1 MSGNVTGSL
10 DPNVRLGDRK
20 QGRYPSPFFDIAQ
33 QYMPPTMKEL
43 FKWCYF
49 YATTN
54 SFVGPALNK
63 IARYPVTDLIFE
75 TNDSLVKSQ
84 YDNIFTFN
92 FKIKSFLMETNLDM
106 CTYGN
111 AFVTMH
117 YPFTRFIVCKSC
129 SHKEMFK
136 TATVK
141 ISPDLKV
148 SHVCKRCGHNGESKI
163 HDVTFRSKDKLRLV
177 RLNPEN
183 MDIKYNDATA
193 DHIYLFSIPDK
204 LKRMLTSG
212 DKDIFETTPLV
223 YIDAIKKRLKITLN
237 KNNLFHL
244 KRPTVAG
251 KDFGWGVP
259 LLSYVLK
266 DLYYFY
272 TVRRG
277 QESIVN
283 EHITPLDVLSPAA
296 NGTMDPYQHSNLG
309 TFRKVMQEQINR
321 HRKDPSYKAVMPF
334 PVNHSRVGGD
344 GKTMMLQGEL
354 DFMSKSIIGGMG
366 IPQEFVYGGLT
377 WSGSSV
383 SLRTLE
389 NEFMHHRSQLLELC
403 YWIKD
408 RVRVYLSLPNVNSM
422 RFLDFKMADDVQR
435 LSQIIGLEAA
445 GKVSTST
452 LLTELGYDFETEQ
465 AKRLSESNALQ
476 KVNEFMS
483 MSAAITQ
490 GKNQEIQARQS
501 VKLNKLMADLNVQS
515 GNSPDGSTAVQQ
527 DQNQAQPGAMQ
538 LQQQAG
544 QQQGGGEQPGG
555 NVIAFPGDQAGS
567 KNNSTKKPELER
579 TIDGIAKKLLNG
591 DPQEGQKYLDQLAVQ
606 APKMAELVRAKM
618 NEMQMSYQSATGQ
631 KPPSGY
637 KKPNSGSD
645 SINKVDMSELP
656 SNRMPRR
663 GGAV

>member
-10 DPNVRLGDRK
+10 DPNLRLGDKR

-63 IARYPVTDLIFE
+63 IARYPVTDLVFE
-75 TNDSLVKSQ
+75 TNDTFVKSE

-111 AFVTMH
+111 AFVTIH
-117 YPFTRFIVCKSC
+117 YPFTRFIVCRSC
-129 SHKEMFK
+129 QHKEMFK
-136 TATVK
+136 TAVVK

-148 SHVCKRCGHNGESKI
+148 SHVCKRCNHNGESKI
-163 HDVTFRSKDKLRLV
+163 HDVTFRSKEKMRLV

-193 DHIYLFSIPDK
+193 DHVYLFSIPDK

-251 KDFGWGVP
+251 KDFGWGIP

-277 QESIVN
+277 QESVIN
-283 EHITPLDVLSPAA
+283 EHITPLDIISPAA

-321 HRKDPSYKAVMPF
+321 HRKDPAYKAVMPF

-354 DFMSKSIIGGMG
+354 DFMAKSIIGGMG

-389 NEFMHHRSQLLELC
+389 NEFLHHRSQLLELC

-408 RVRVYLSLPNVNSM
+408 RVRVYLSLPNISSM

-445 GKVSTST
+445 GKISTST
-452 LLTELGYDFETEQ
+452 LMTELGYDFETEQ

-483 MSAAITQ
+483 MSSAITQ

-501 VKLNKLMADLNVQS
+501 VKLNKLMADLQGQQPGGTS
-515 GNSPDGSTAVQQ
+515 GDGSADGSQMNPNGQPQPGQQ
-527 DQNQAQPGAMQ
+527 PGQGQQQPQQQQAQPDAGAM
-538 LQQQAG
+538 
-544 QQQGGGEQPGG
+544 
-555 NVIAFPGDQAGS
+555 PGDQSG
-567 KNNSTKKPELER
+567 KPGQTKKPELER
-579 TIDGIAKKLLNG
+579 TIDGLAKKLLNG
-591 DPQEGQKYLDQLAVQ
+591 DPQEGQKYLQELQVQ
-606 APKMAELVRAKM
+606 APKMAELVKAKM
-618 NEMQMSYQSATGQ
+618 GEMQGSYQGATGQ
-631 KPPSGY
+631 KPPAGY
-637 KKPNSGSD
+637 QKPNSGAD
-645 SINKVDMSELP
+645 SIDKVDMTELP
-656 SNRMPRR
+656 SAGMPRR
-663 GGAV
+663 KGVV